1 MGPIPEI
8 KRPQARK
15 QLQIINYL
23 SFNLYYAFSGGFV
36 QMDKGGQQIY
46 IIDPRKE
53 QTKGRD
59 VLSMNIAAAKAV
71 ANIVKSTLGPRGMDK
86 MLVNPLGDITI
97 TNDGAT
103 ILHDI
108 SIEHPTAKM
117 LVEVAKS
124 LESSAG
130 DGTTSA
136 VVFTGALLEKAEGLI
151 ENGVHPSV
159 VVKGYRL
166 AAEKAVEILEDL
178 AVTAGEGD
186 RDLLVKTARTSITG
200 KASEKYSRLIS
211 ELCVDAVLAIHEDG
225 KADLK
230 HIILTKDIGRRVED
244 TEYVEGVVLDK
255 VALDK
260 NFSLKVV
267 NPNIALIDAPMETEK
282 TANKAKLQISAVSD
296 IENFLKQEDAAL
308 FEMADHIIRAGAN
321 AVFCSKGMDDKV
333 AAYLQS
339 RGIYATRRVKNDDM
353 QHLADATGGRPVRNI
368 KELTEKELGHA
379 GLLEQDRD
387 DDQGKTYLRDCKGA
401 KSVSIVL
408 RGGTEHVVDNLERAI
423 DDALRV
429 VKCVVED
436 GKVVAGGGASEMAV
450 ALSLRSYASSVGGR
464 EQMAITA
471 FAEALEEI
479 PRTIARNA
487 GLDAIDTILNLRA
500 KHVENKNAGL
510 NILTGAAEDMLEK
523 GVVDPLRVK
532 VNSIKAGSETAAM
545 VLRVDSMLRAQ
556 SSSMQDVKP
565 EHMASTYDGMSAP
578 GLNMRR

>member
-1 MGPIPEI
+1 
-8 KRPQARK
+8 
-15 QLQIINYL
+15 
-23 SFNLYYAFSGGFV
+23 
-36 QMDKGGQQIY
+36 MDKGGQPIY
-46 IIDPRKE
+46 IIDPSKE

-86 MLVNPLGDITI
+86 MLVNPLGDVTI

-103 ILHDI
+103 ILHDM

-117 LVEVAKS
+117 LVEVAQS

-159 VVKGYRL
+159 VVKGYRF
-166 AAEKAVEILEDL
+166 AAEKAVEILEEL
-178 AVTAGEGD
+178 AVTAGEED
-186 RDLLVKTARTSITG
+186 RELLIKTARTSITG
-200 KASEKYSRLIS
+200 KASEKYNRLIA
-211 ELCVDAVLAIHEDG
+211 ELCVDAVLAIHEEG

-230 HIILTKDIGRRVED
+230 NIILSKDIGRRVED
-244 TEYVEGVVLDK
+244 TEFVEGVVIDK

-260 NFSLKVV
+260 NFSHRIV

-282 TANKAKLQISAVSD
+282 TANKAKLQISNVSD
-296 IENFLKQEDAAL
+296 IENFVKQEDAAL
-308 FEMADHIIRAGAN
+308 FEMADYIIRAGAN
-321 AVFCSKGMDDKV
+321 AVFCSKGMDDKI

-387 DDQGKTYLRDCKGA
+387 EDQGKTYLRDCKGA

-423 DDALRV
+423 DDALKV

-450 ALSLRSYASSVGGR
+450 ALSLRSYASSIGGR

-487 GLDAIDTILNLRA
+487 GLDAINTILNLRA
-500 KHVENKNAGL
+500 KHAENKNAGL
-510 NILTGAAEDMLEK
+510 NILTGDAEDMLEK

-556 SSSMQDVKP
+556 SSSMQEVRP
-565 EHMASTYDGMSAP
+565 EHMASTYEGMSAP
-578 GLNMRR
+578 ALNMRR

>member
-1 MGPIPEI
+1 
-8 KRPQARK
+8 
-15 QLQIINYL
+15 
-23 SFNLYYAFSGGFV
+23 
-36 QMDKGGQQIY
+36 MDKGGQPVF

-59 VLSMNIAAAKAV
+59 ALSMNIAAAKAV

-86 MLVNPLGDITI
+86 MLVNPIGDITI

-103 ILHDI
+103 ILHDM

-117 LVEVAKS
+117 IVEVAQS

-136 VVFTGALLEKAEGLI
+136 VVFTGALLEKAEALI
-151 ENGVHPSV
+151 EKGVHPAV
-159 VVKGYRL
+159 VVRGYRL
-166 AAEKAVEILEDL
+166 AAEKAVELFENL
-178 AVTAGEGD
+178 AVSAGEED

-200 KASEKYSRLIS
+200 KASEKYNHLIAD
-211 ELCVDAVLAIHEDG
+211 LCVSAVLAIHEKG

-230 HIILTKDIGRRVED
+230 HIILTKDVGRRVED
-244 TEYVEGVVLDK
+244 TEFVEGVVIDK

-260 NFSLKVV
+260 NFPLKIV
-267 NPNIALIDAPMETEK
+267 NPNIALIDTPMETAK
-282 TANKAKLQISAVSD
+282 TANKAKLQISTVSE
-296 IENFLKQEDAAL
+296 IENFVKQEDAAL
-308 FEMADHIIRAGAN
+308 FEMADYIIRAGAN
-321 AVFCSKGMDDKV
+321 AVFCSKGMDDKI

-429 VKCVVED
+429 AKCVVED
-436 GKVVAGGGASEMAV
+436 GKVVAGGGASETEV
-450 ALSLRSYASSVGGR
+450 ALSIRSYASSIGGR

-487 GLDAIDTILNLRA
+487 GLDAIDSILNLRA
-500 KHVENKNAGL
+500 KHAENKNAGL
-510 NILTGAAEDMLEK
+510 NIQTGTAEDMLEK

-532 VNSIKAGSETAAM
+532 VNTIKAGSEAAAM

-556 SSSMQDVKP
+556 RADMQEVKP

-578 GLNMRR
+578 ALNMRR

>member
-1 MGPIPEI
+1 
-8 KRPQARK
+8 
-15 QLQIINYL
+15 
-23 SFNLYYAFSGGFV
+23 
-36 QMDKGGQQIY
+36 MDKGGQPVF

-86 MLVNPLGDITI
+86 MLVNPIGDITI

-103 ILHDI
+103 ILHDM

-117 LVEVAKS
+117 IVEVAQS

-136 VVFTGALLEKAEGLI
+136 VVFTGALLEKAEALI
-151 ENGVHPSV
+151 EKGVHPAV

-166 AAEKAVEILEDL
+166 AAEKAVEMFENL
-178 AVTAGEGD
+178 AVSAGEED

-200 KASEKYSRLIS
+200 KASEKYNRLIAD
-211 ELCVDAVLAIHEDG
+211 LCVSAVLAIHEEG

-230 HIILTKDIGRRVED
+230 HIILSKDVGGRVED
-244 TEYVEGVVLDK
+244 TEFVEGVVIDK

-267 NPNIALIDAPMETEK
+267 NPNIALIDTPMETAK
-282 TANKAKLQISAVSD
+282 TANKAKLQISTVSD
-296 IENFLKQEDAAL
+296 IENFVKQEDAAL
-308 FEMADHIIRAGAN
+308 FEMADYIIRAGAN
-321 AVFCSKGMDDKV
+321 AVFCSKGMDDKI

-436 GKVVAGGGASEMAV
+436 GKVVAGGGASEIEV
-450 ALSLRSYASSVGGR
+450 ALSLRSYASGIGGR

-487 GLDAIDTILNLRA
+487 GLDTIDSILNLRA
-500 KHVENKNAGL
+500 KHTENKNAGL
-510 NILTGAAEDMLEK
+510 NIQTGAAEDMLEK

-532 VNSIKAGSETAAM
+532 INSVKAGSEAAAM

-556 SSSMQDVKP
+556 RAEMQNVRP

-578 GLNMRR
+578 ALNMRR

>member
-1 MGPIPEI
+1 
-8 KRPQARK
+8 
-15 QLQIINYL
+15 
-23 SFNLYYAFSGGFV
+23 
-36 QMDKGGQQIY
+36 MDKGGQPIF

-53 QTKGRD
+53 QTKGKD
-59 VLSMNIAAAKAV
+59 ALSMNIAAAKAV

-103 ILHDI
+103 ILHDM

-117 LVEVAKS
+117 IVEVAQS

-136 VVFTGALLEKAEGLI
+136 VVFTGALLEKAEALI
-151 ENGVHPSV
+151 ERGVHPTV
-159 VVKGYRL
+159 IVKGYRL
-166 AAEKAVEILEDL
+166 AAEKAVEVFEDL
-178 AVTAGEGD
+178 ALPAGEED
-186 RDLLVKTARTSITG
+186 RDMIIKTARTSITG
-200 KASEKYSRLIS
+200 KASEKYGRLIA
-211 ELCVDAVLAIHEDG
+211 ELCVDAVLAIHEQG

-230 HIILTKDIGRRVED
+230 HIILTKDVGRTVEE
-244 TEYVEGVVLDK
+244 TEFVEGVVIDK

-260 NFSLKVV
+260 NFPLKII
-267 NPNIALIDAPMETEK
+267 NPKIALIDTPMETAK
-282 TANKAKLQISAVSD
+282 TANKAKLQISTLSD
-296 IENFLKQEDAAL
+296 IENFVKQEDAAL
-308 FEMADHIIRAGAN
+308 FEMADYIIRAGAN
-321 AVFCSKGMDDKV
+321 AVFCSKGMDDKI

-408 RGGTEHVVDNLERAI
+408 RGGTEHVVDNLERAV

-429 VKCVVED
+429 AKCVVED
-436 GKVVAGGGASEMAV
+436 GKVVTGGGASEIEV
-450 ALSLRSYASSVGGR
+450 ALSLRSYASSIGGR

-487 GLDAIDTILNLRA
+487 GLDTINSILNLRA
-500 KHVENKNAGL
+500 KHAENKNAGL
-510 NILTGAAEDMLEK
+510 NIQTGAAEDMLEK
-523 GVVDPLRVK
+523 GIVDPLRVK
-532 VNSIKAGSETAAM
+532 VNSVKAGSEAAAM

-556 SSSMQDVKP
+556 RASMPEVKP
-565 EHMASTYDGMSAP
+565 EHMASTYEGMSAP
-578 GLNMRR
+578 ALNTRR

>member
-1 MGPIPEI
+1 
-8 KRPQARK
+8 
-15 QLQIINYL
+15 
-23 SFNLYYAFSGGFV
+23 
-36 QMDKGGQQIY
+36 MDKGGQPIY
-46 IIDPRKE
+46 IIDPSKE
-53 QTKGRD
+53 QTKGKD

-86 MLVNPLGDITI
+86 MLVNPLGDVTI

-103 ILHDI
+103 ILHDM

-117 LVEVAKS
+117 LVEVAQS

-136 VVFTGALLEKAEGLI
+136 VVFSGALLEKAEDLI

-159 VVKGYRL
+159 VVKGYRF

-178 AVTAGEGD
+178 AITAGEED
-186 RDLLVKTARTSITG
+186 RELLIKTARTSITG
-200 KASEKYSRLIS
+200 KASEKYSRLIA

-230 HIILTKDIGRRVED
+230 NIILTKDIGGLVEK
-244 TEYVEGVVLDK
+244 TEFVEGVVIDK

-260 NFSLKVV
+260 NFPLKIV
-267 NPNIALIDAPMETEK
+267 NPNIALIDAPMETAK
-282 TANKAKLQISAVSD
+282 TANKAKLQINNVSD
-296 IENFLKQEDAAL
+296 IENFVKQEDAAL
-308 FEMADHIIRAGAN
+308 FEMADYIIRAGAN

-333 AAYLQS
+333 SAYLQS
-339 RGIYATRRVKNDDM
+339 RGIYATRRVKSDDM

-423 DDALRV
+423 DDALKV

-487 GLDAIDTILNLRA
+487 GLDAINTILNLRA
-500 KHVENKNAGL
+500 KHAENKNAGL
-510 NILTGAAEDMLEK
+510 NILTGDAEDMLEK

-532 VNSIKAGSETAAM
+532 VNSIKSGSETAAM

-556 SSSMQDVKP
+556 SASMQEVKP
-565 EHMASTYDGMSAP
+565 EHMASTYEGMSAP
-578 GLNMRR
+578 ALNMHR

>member
-1 MGPIPEI
+1 
-8 KRPQARK
+8 
-15 QLQIINYL
+15 
-23 SFNLYYAFSGGFV
+23 
-36 QMDKGGQQIY
+36 MDKSGQPIF

-59 VLSMNIAAAKAV
+59 TLSMNIAAAKAV

-103 ILHDI
+103 ILHDMD
-108 SIEHPTAKM
+108 IEHPTAKM
-117 LVEVAKS
+117 IVEVAQS

-151 ENGVHPSV
+151 EKGVHPAV

-166 AAEKAVEILEDL
+166 AAEKAVEVFEKL
-178 AVTAGEGD
+178 AVPAED
-186 RDLLVKTARTSITG
+186 RELLIKAARTSITG
-200 KASEKYSRLIS
+200 KASEKYSSLIA
-211 ELCVDAVLAIHEDG
+211 EICVDAVLAIHEDG

-230 HIILTKDIGRRVED
+230 NVIITKDIGGLVED
-244 TEYVEGVVLDK
+244 SEYVEGIVIDK

-260 NFSLKVV
+260 NSPVKII
-267 NPNIALIDAPMETEK
+267 NPRIALIDAPMETGK
-282 TANKAKLQISAVSD
+282 TANKAKLQINTVSD
-296 IENFLKQEDAAL
+296 IEGFVKQEEAAL
-308 FEMADHIIRAGAN
+308 FEMADYVIRAGAN

-339 RGIYATRRVKNDDM
+339 RGIYATRRVKNEDM

-379 GLLEQDRD
+379 GLLEQDRN

-429 VKCVVED
+429 AKCVVED
-436 GKVVAGGGASEMAV
+436 GKIVAGGGASEMEVAV
-450 ALSLRSYASSVGGR
+450 SLRSYASGIGGR

-487 GLDAIDTILNLRA
+487 GLDTINSILNLRA
-500 KHVENKNAGL
+500 KHADNKNAGL
-510 NILTGAAEDMLEK
+510 NIQTGAAEDMLEK
-523 GVVDPLRVK
+523 GIIDPLRVK
-532 VNSIKAGSETAAM
+532 VNSIKAGSEAAAM

-556 SSSMQDVKP
+556 RTEMQDVKP
-565 EHMASTYDGMSAP
+565 EHRASTYDGMSAP
-578 GLNMRR
+578 ALNMRR

>member
-1 MGPIPEI
+1 
-8 KRPQARK
+8 
-15 QLQIINYL
+15 
-23 SFNLYYAFSGGFV
+23 
-36 QMDKGGQQIY
+36 MDKGGQQIY

-86 MLVNPLGDITI
+86 MLVNPLGDVTI

-103 ILHDI
+103 ILHDM

-151 ENGVHPSV
+151 ERGIHPSV

-166 AAEKAVEILEDL
+166 AADKAVEILEDL

-186 RDLLVKTARTSITG
+186 RKLLIKTARTSITG
-200 KASEKYSRLIS
+200 KASEKYNRLIA

-230 HIILTKDIGRRVED
+230 NIILTKDIGGPVEK
-244 TEYVEGVVLDK
+244 TEFVEGVVIDK

-260 NFSLKVV
+260 NFPFRIV

-296 IENFLKQEDAAL
+296 IDNFLKQEDAAL
-308 FEMADHIIRAGAN
+308 FEMADYIIRAGAN

-387 DDQGKTYLRDCKGA
+387 GDQGKTYLRDCKGA

-450 ALSLRSYASSVGGR
+450 ALSLRSYASSIGGR

-487 GLDAIDTILNLRA
+487 GLDAINTILNLRA
-500 KHVENKNAGL
+500 KHAENKNAGL

-556 SSSMQDVKP
+556 SASMQDVRP

-578 GLNMRR
+578 ALNMRR

>member
-1 MGPIPEI
+1 
-8 KRPQARK
+8 
-15 QLQIINYL
+15 
-23 SFNLYYAFSGGFV
+23 
-36 QMDKGGQQIY
+36 MDKGGQPIY
-46 IIDPRKE
+46 IIDPSKE

-86 MLVNPLGDITI
+86 MLVNPLGDVTI

-103 ILHDI
+103 ILHDM

-117 LVEVAKS
+117 LVEVAQS

-159 VVKGYRL
+159 VVNGYRF
-166 AAEKAVEILEDL
+166 AAEKAVEILETL
-178 AVTAGEGD
+178 AVTAGEED
-186 RDLLVKTARTSITG
+186 KELLIKTARTSITG
-200 KASEKYSRLIS
+200 KASEKYNRLIA
-211 ELCVDAVLAIHEDG
+211 ELCVDAVLAIHEEG

-230 HIILTKDIGRRVED
+230 NIIITKDIGRRVEE

-260 NFSLKVV
+260 NFSLKIV
-267 NPNIALIDAPMETEK
+267 NPNIALIDSPMETEK
-282 TANKAKLQISAVSD
+282 TANKAKLQISNVSD

-308 FEMADHIIRAGAN
+308 FEMADYIIRAGAN
-321 AVFCSKGMDDKV
+321 AVFCSKGMDDKI

-387 DDQGKTYLRDCKGA
+387 DEQGKTYLRDCKGA

-450 ALSLRSYASSVGGR
+450 ALSLRSYASSIGGR

-487 GLDAIDTILNLRA
+487 GLDTINTILNLRA
-500 KHVENKNAGL
+500 KHAENKNAGL
-510 NILTGAAEDMLEK
+510 NILTGAAEDMLEN

-532 VNSIKAGSETAAM
+532 VNTIKAGFETAAM

-556 SSSMQDVKP
+556 SSSMQDVRP

-578 GLNMRR
+578 ALNMRR

>member
-1 MGPIPEI
+1 
-8 KRPQARK
+8 
-15 QLQIINYL
+15 L
-23 SFNLYYAFSGGFV
+23 SFNSYYVFSGGFV
-36 QMDKGGQQIY
+36 QMDKAGQPII

-59 VLSMNIAAAKAV
+59 ALSMNIAAAKAV

-103 ILHDI
+103 ILHDMD
-108 SIEHPTAKM
+108 IEHPTAKM
-117 LVEVAKS
+117 IVEVAQS

-136 VVFTGALLEKAEGLI
+136 VVFTGALLEKAEALI
-151 ENGVHPSV
+151 EKGVHPTV
-159 VVKGYRL
+159 IVKGYRL
-166 AAEKAVEILEDL
+166 AAEKAVEIFEDL
-178 AVTAGEGD
+178 AIPAGE
-186 RDLLVKTARTSITG
+186 RDKELLIKTARTSITG
-200 KASEKYSRLIS
+200 KASEKYSNLIA
-211 ELCVDAVLAIHEDG
+211 EICVDAVLAIHEEG

-230 HIILTKDIGRRVED
+230 HIILTKDVGGLVED
-244 TEYVEGVVLDK
+244 TEFVEGVVIDK

-260 NFSLKVV
+260 NAPLRII
-267 NPNIALIDAPMETEK
+267 NPKIALIDTPMETAK
-282 TANKAKLQISAVSD
+282 TANKAKLQISTVAD
-296 IENFLKQEDAAL
+296 IEYFVKQEEAAL
-308 FEMADHIIRAGAN
+308 FEMADYIIRAGAN
-321 AVFCSKGMDDKV
+321 AVFCSKGMDDKI

-339 RGIYATRRVKNDDM
+339 RGIYATRRVKNEDM
-353 QHLADATGGRPVRNI
+353 QHLVDATGGRPVRNI

-387 DDQGKTYLRDCKGA
+387 DEQGKTYLRDCKGA

-408 RGGTEHVVDNLERAI
+408 RGETEHVVDNLERAI

-429 VKCVVED
+429 AKCVVED
-436 GKVVAGGGASEMAV
+436 GTVVAGGGASEMEV
-450 ALSLRSYASSVGGR
+450 ALSLRSYASGIGGR

-487 GLDAIDTILNLRA
+487 GLDVINSILNLRA
-500 KHVENKNAGL
+500 KHASNKNAGL
-510 NILTGAAEDMLEK
+510 DIQTGAAEDMLEK
-523 GVVDPLRVK
+523 GIVDPLRVK

-545 VLRVDSMLRAQ
+545 VLRVDGMLRAQ
-556 SSSMQDVKP
+556 RAEMQEVKP
-565 EHMASTYDGMSAP
+565 EHRASTYDGMSAP
-578 GLNMRR
+578 APNIRR